1 MTGEEEEEEDDAASA
16 WAVEENDRDGGSL
29 YPMYFGASC
38 AFLALHLLSAAR
50 SPDIGGARRRRL
62 GEMLLQ
68 GSASL
73 LGLLLWRAQRAGEEM
88 AALRRTEEEV
98 SHLKRLRAED
108 AKANEKVVGIF
119 ASREQDWIAEKRKLR
134 LQIQALMA
142 QFRVLDVQKQE
153 AAANFAGK
161 ILEKEAALE
170 EETKRTGE
178 LEEKLRAAEKEAH
191 DSAAE
196 MGHALRRVEVAVA
209 ELAEARR
216 QKDAAES
223 AAEALTTEM
232 AEMKRDGEQKEK
244 ILSAMLHKSKADAAE
259 RLALMK
265 EVREKQAEMEVE
277 RLRRRRRASRGF
289 SSMNVELSRGRTGFH
304 NRTLLVDY
312 LEAESSRES
321 GFINTAAANADHL
334 DRCSGEDGDE
344 ELDARNLQE
353 WARSEAE
360 KYAAV
365 LRRRHRAELE
375 AFADQM
381 RLKDEKLETYR
392 RRLIGMELESKRLQS
407 HVEGLDGGLSYFR
420 EECVK
425 HEALLLDR
433 EREIRALKNQL
444 SFPMQNNRRSDPDCD
459 SARSPLLRWRRRE
472 GPPTPE
478 KSRGETMAEQGPP
491 ETSAGSKMDLHA
503 LGVSYK
509 IKRLKQQLLALERLA
524 AAQALSQPPG
534 GGDDDGDGKE
544 EHPPRG
550 FLPAMTLLGKQ
561 VKRYQTLEEKADD
574 LCKRMYRVGRGK
586 ERREAL
592 EGFLEEAFHLQRH
605 VVASGQK
612 LVGIQS
618 WLTSGLI
625 AGGGPKSAAAEF
637 NLARFAAVVR
647 ILFREVQVGLEGL
660 IARIIGNLEETLAYD
675 AILHERR

>member
-119 ASREQDWIAEKRKLR
+119 ATREQDWIAEKRKLR

-170 EETKRTGE
+170 EETKRTG
-178 LEEKLRAAEKEAH
+178 RGPRQRRR
-191 DSAAE
+191 D
-196 MGHALRRVEVAVA
+196 GPRLRRVEVAVA
-209 ELAEARR
+209 ELAEVRR

-277 RLRRRRRASRGF
+277 
-289 SSMNVELSRGRTGFH
+289 
-304 NRTLLVDY
+304 
-312 LEAESSRES
+312 
-321 GFINTAAANADHL
+321 
-334 DRCSGEDGDE
+334 
-344 ELDARNLQE
+344 RNLQE

-407 HVEGLDGGLSYFR
+407 HVEGLDGSLSYFR

-444 SFPMQNNRRSDPDCD
+444 SFPCRTTGEATQITR
-459 SARSPLLRWRRRE
+459 
-472 GPPTPE
+472 GPADAGEEP
-478 KSRGETMAEQGPP
+478 GETMAEQGPP

-574 LCKRMYRVGRGK
+574 LCKRMEQGAEGS
-586 ERREAL
+586 L

-618 WLTSGLI
+618 W
-625 AGGGPKSAAAEF
+625 
-637 NLARFAAVVR
+637 FAAVVR